1 MAAWPCSAAASRSG
15 WPQAR
20 SSARLAS
27 PAAAWRSGFGEAAAI
42 GMARN
47 GHVIIATAHISS
59 QVTPLREKAKA
70 LGLHNMRVERLDLTD
85 PYDIAQAQSWDI
97 DVLWNNAGMGESGPV
112 WEIPL
117 ELVRRNYEINVFL
130 PLLLTQGVV
139 RKWVHARK
147 PGNVVFTSSMGGLFT
162 PANWGT
168 YVSTKHA
175 LESIAEALQQELV
188 PHGIKVQTINPGAY
202 YTGYNETMADN
213 AFRWLDDNKHVTR
226 RADLRQAFDDLFATP
241 EGKMDPQ
248 EMIDRMIEIVPADTG
263 KFRNVMP
270 KKIEDM
276 LKSHQLAAWE
286 NRI

>member
-1 MAAWPCSAAASRSG
+1 
-15 WPQAR
+15 
-20 SSARLAS
+20 
-27 PAAAWRSGFGEAAAI
+27 
-42 GMARN
+42 MARN